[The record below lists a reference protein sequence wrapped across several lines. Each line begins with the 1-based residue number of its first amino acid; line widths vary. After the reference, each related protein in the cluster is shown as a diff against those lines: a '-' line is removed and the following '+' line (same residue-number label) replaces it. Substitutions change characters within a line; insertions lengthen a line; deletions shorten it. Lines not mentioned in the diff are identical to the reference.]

1 MDENKKFTPSPKS
14 DNYSEHSSKK
24 KKRERD
30 VDQIEL
36 KSHEAQRRSWRR
48 GGGRG
53 CGLKTLRAMK
63 SSSTGENSLGEN
75 RIRRKPRDQMS

>member
-1 MDENKKFTPSPKS
+1 MKTKNSLLLLKAITIL
-14 DNYSEHSSKK
+14 NILQK